1 MTKHF
6 FILYTFI
13 QITSLHS
20 FAQETA
26 CGKVYDASTRK
37 PVSYAIVSTSAISV
51 YCDSLGSFEIKNLL
65 NTSVV
70 ISCVGY
76 ETKTFTIRP
85 GVCDTLLLSPV
96 FQQLEPVTVGK
107 YAWLKNPSVQIGKLN
122 GRSKFSVNVPSG
134 LTFLK
139 YFPHPDTSKPYV
151 IGSISVRVNQSE
163 NNYEPRKVRVR
174 IFDAKSDVE
183 IGTDLLNAADIF
195 LIDKVVDN
203 IATIH
208 LNKFFVEMPKQGC
221 FVGLEFVRSG
231 FEGDDKYYPGFLS
244 IKGWLSKSFEDG
256 SVFTQYF
263 SNKFREYTFGASQKI
278 NLYCSLNVY
287 ESR

>member
-20 FAQETA
+20 FAQEIA

-37 PVSYAIVSTSAISV
+37 PVSYAVVSTSATSV
-51 YCDSLGSFEIKNLL
+51 YCDSLGSFEFKNLPDD
-65 NTSVV
+65 TVI

-76 ETKTFTIRP
+76 ETKRYKIKP
-85 GVCDTLLLSPV
+85 GFCDTLLLSPV

-134 LTFLK
+134 LMFLK
-139 YFPHPDTSKPYV
+139 YFPNPDTSKPYV

-163 NNYEPRKVRVR
+163 NSYEPRKVRVR

-203 IATIH
+203 IATIQ
-208 LNKFFVEMPKQGC
+208 LNRFFTEMPKQGC
-221 FVGLEFVRSG
+221 FVGLEFIRSG
-231 FEGDDKYYPGFLS
+231 FEGSDKHYSGFLS

-287 ESR
+287 ENK

>member
-1 MTKHF
+1 MSRHLS
-6 FILYTFI
+6 ILYVLI
-13 QITSLHS
+13 QVTCLHS

-37 PVSYAIVSTSAISV
+37 PVSYAVISTSATSV
-51 YCDSLGSFEIKNLL
+51 YCDSLGSFEFKNLPDD
-65 NTSVV
+65 TVI

-76 ETKTFTIRP
+76 ETKRYKIKP
-85 GVCDTLLLSPV
+85 GFCDTLLLSPV

-107 YAWLKNPSVQIGKLN
+107 YAWLRNPSVQLGKLN

-163 NNYEPRKVRVR
+163 NNYEPRKMRVR

-203 IATIH
+203 IATIQ
-208 LNKFFVEMPKQGC
+208 LSKFFIDMPKHGC
-221 FVGLEFVRSG
+221 FVGLEFIKSG
-231 FEGDDKYYPGFLS
+231 FDGNDKNYSGFLS
-244 IKGWLSKSFEDG
+244 LKGWLSKSFEDG

-287 ESR
+287 KSR